1 MKGDDDLLVVRSST
15 LYLKSEFYMQGQ
27 RLICFSRIII
37 GGSNFDWSNFI
48 VCMYN
53 SHFVF
58 FLED

>member
-37 GGSNFDWSNFI
+37 GGSNFDWS
-48 VCMYN
+48 MYN